1 MLRWQVWLYVSR
13 VLLCVLRAGGET
25 IRDICRQSGAHV
37 ELNRDQSANSLERV
51 FRISGMPDQMQLAM
65 RLISEKAGI
74 VSDVY
79 WCWYAF
85 DSVTSTV
92 HIGPRKQNDRSKG
105 QFLAWVLVK
114 SLWQKLNIDSEM
126 FVHKTVD
133 DKLSVT
139 GLSLLT
145 DLTTMTQL
153 INILYCMMMYWW
165 S

>member
-1 MLRWQVWLYVSR
+1 MYVSR

-79 WCWYAF
+79 WC
-85 DSVTSTV
+85 
-92 HIGPRKQNDRSKG
+92 
-105 QFLAWVLVK
+105 
-114 SLWQKLNIDSEM
+114 
-126 FVHKTVD
+126 
-133 DKLSVT
+133 
-139 GLSLLT
+139 
-145 DLTTMTQL
+145 
-153 INILYCMMMYWW
+153 
-165 S
+165 